1 MASRAQDAWTRLLSM
16 SSAGVGRAPAPTLP
30 TEDGT
35 VPDTG
40 GSDRLYSPGSNG
52 GREGKRIDHRFAGGR
67 WRQAAYAL
75 IDILCVM
82 GNGVIAFLLRFT
94 GWDLPGLLR
103 PGHMTITPDQPISRY
118 AAFLLLYV
126 ALIPLFCEWQDLYWT
141 PRTRSSQDESLA
153 VVKAVSFATLL
164 LTVFIYLSGVK
175 IISRRIVVASLVL
188 NTVTLVVWRY
198 AKRQIVIHRVQRG
211 IGVRNAVIIGAGRV
225 GQALARQLE
234 GNKLLGYRF
243 VGFLD
248 ENHSGDPSML
258 GKIEDLG
265 RLARVEFVDDI
276 FITIPSERELVKG
289 IAIIA
294 RQYRLNVKV
303 VPELYDG
310 LGWHAPIL
318 YVGDF
323 PVMGLYWQP
332 IPAFGLWVK
341 RIFDIGFSTLASLF
355 SLPLLAGLAV
365 WIKLD
370 SPGPVLYSSRRV
382 GKKGR
387 VFHCYKLRTMVVN
400 ADQLKESLRPRN
412 ERQGPFFKIQDDPRI
427 TRFGKFLRKY
437 SLDELPQFWNVF
449 KGEMSLVG
457 PRPHPLDD
465 YKQYELQHLRRL
477 EVKPGLTGLWQVTA
491 RCDASFETNLDLD
504 LKYIQ
509 NWNFWMDIQ
518 ILLKT
523 APAVMRGEGQ

>member
-1 MASRAQDAWTRLLSM
+1 MASQPQDAWTRLLSF
-16 SSAGVGRAPAPTLP
+16 SSAGVGRAPAPVLP
-30 TEDGT
+30 TEDGAA
-35 VPDTG
+35 PDAA
-40 GSDRLYSPGSNG
+40 DANRLYSPGSNG
-52 GREGKRIDHRFAGGR
+52 GGEGKRIGPRFGGGR

-75 IDILCVM
+75 IDILCVTS
-82 GNGVIAFLLRFT
+82 NGVISFFLRFT
-94 GWDLPGLLR
+94 GLDLHGLLR
-103 PGHMTITPDQPISRY
+103 SGHVTITPDLPISHY

-126 ALIPLFCEWQDLYWT
+126 ALILLFCEWQDLYRT
-141 PRTRSSQDESLA
+141 PRTRSAQDESFA
-153 VVKAVSFATLL
+153 VVKAVSIATLL

-175 IISRRIVVASLVL
+175 IISRLIVVTSLVL
-188 NTVTLVVWRY
+188 NMLMLAAWRY
-198 AKRQIVIHRVQRG
+198 AKRQIVIHRVRRG
-211 IGVRNAVIIGAGRV
+211 IGVRNAVIIGAGKV

-243 VGFLD
+243 VGFFD
-248 ENHSGDPSML
+248 ENHSENPSML
-258 GKIEDLG
+258 GKIEDLA

-289 IAIIA
+289 IAILA
-294 RQYRLNVKV
+294 HQYRLDVRV

-323 PVMGLYWQP
+323 PVMDLCWQP
-332 IPAFGLWVK
+332 IPTFGLWVK
-341 RIFDIGFSTLASLF
+341 RTFDVGFSAFASLI
-355 SLPLLAGLAV
+355 SLPLLAVLAV

-370 SPGPVLYSSRRV
+370 SSGPVLYSSRRV

-400 ADQLKESLRPRN
+400 ADELKESLRPRN
-412 ERQGPFFKIQDDPRI
+412 ERQGPIFKIQDDPRI

-437 SLDELPQFWNVF
+437 SLDELPQFWNVL

-465 YKQYELQHLRRL
+465 YKQYEVQHLRRL
-477 EVKPGLTGLWQVTA
+477 DVKPGLTGLWQVTA
-491 RCDASFETNLDLD
+491 RRDASFESNLDLD

-509 NWNFWMDIQ
+509 NWDLWMDIQ

-523 APAVMRGEGQ
+523 PPAVLRGEGQ

>member
-16 SSAGVGRAPAPTLP
+16 SSAGVGRAPAPTMP

-94 GWDLPGLLR
+94 GWDLPGLLK

-153 VVKAVSFATLL
+153 VVKAVSFATVL

-175 IISRRIVVASLVL
+175 IISRRIVVTSLVL
-188 NTVTLVVWRY
+188 NTVTLAVWRY
-198 AKRQIVIHRVQRG
+198 VKRQIVIHRVQRG

-225 GQALARQLE
+225 GQA
-234 GNKLLGYRF
+234 
-243 VGFLD
+243 
-248 ENHSGDPSML
+248 M
-258 GKIEDLG
+258 
-265 RLARVEFVDDI
+265 
-276 FITIPSERELVKG
+276 
-289 IAIIA
+289 A
-294 RQYRLNVKV
+294 RQYRLDVKV

-323 PVMGLYWQP
+323 PVMDLYWQP

-412 ERQGPFFKIQDDPRI
+412 ERQGP
-427 TRFGKFLRKY
+427 
-437 SLDELPQFWNVF
+437 
-449 KGEMSLVG
+449 
-457 PRPHPLDD
+457 
-465 YKQYELQHLRRL
+465 
-477 EVKPGLTGLWQVTA
+477 
-491 RCDASFETNLDLD
+491 
-504 LKYIQ
+504 
-509 NWNFWMDIQ
+509 
-518 ILLKT
+518 
-523 APAVMRGEGQ
+523 